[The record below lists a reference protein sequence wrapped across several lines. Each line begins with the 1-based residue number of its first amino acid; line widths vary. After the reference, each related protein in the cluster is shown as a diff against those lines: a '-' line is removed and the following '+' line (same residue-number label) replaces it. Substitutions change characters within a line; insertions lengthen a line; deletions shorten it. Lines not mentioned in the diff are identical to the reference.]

1 MNTKKATIL
10 LALLRT
16 AVAGLAALTVW
27 PAIAQQGDWPV
38 RPVRWIVPFPPGGA
52 NDLVARLVAQKLGE
66 RWGRPVVID
75 NRAGAG
81 GNLGTETGAKAA
93 PDGYTLTVASTSTLG
108 SNVGLNPK
116 LPFDPVRDF
125 APIALFVTAPNL
137 LAVHPSVAA
146 ASVQDLITLAKKSP
160 GKLNYSSFGD
170 GSSAHLVGE
179 MFRSQ
184 AGVDI
189 VHVPYKGGGPALAA
203 VMAGEVQMTFS
214 NLSVALPQVRAGK
227 VRGLAVTSRKRALA
241 LPELPTVAE
250 SGLPDFEATAWVGL
264 VAPRALPAALVQRLN
279 REIRELLA
287 EPEMRNQ
294 ILSRGLEPADTT
306 PDAFGRWIRADIE
319 RWKKVIRVAGIRVQ
333 S

>member
-1 MNTKKATIL
+1 MTL
-10 LALLRT
+10 LA
-16 AVAGLAALTVW
+16 GSPALGQQSDW
-27 PAIAQQGDWPV
+27 PA

-66 RWGRPVVID
+66 RWKRPLVID

-81 GNLGTETGAKAA
+81 GNLGTE
-93 PDGYTLTVASTSTLG
+93 
-108 SNVGLNPK
+108 
-116 LPFDPVRDF
+116 
-125 APIALFVTAPNL
+125 
-137 LAVHPSVAA
+137 
-146 ASVQDLITLAKKSP
+146 
-160 GKLNYSSFGD
+160 KLNYSSFGD

-214 NLSVALPQVRAGK
+214 NLSVALPQVQAGK

-241 LPELPTVAE
+241 LPQLPTVAE
-250 SGLPDFEATAWVGL
+250 TGLPDFEATAWVGL
-264 VAPRALPAALVQRLN
+264 VALRGLPAALVQRLN

-294 ILSRGLEPADTT
+294 ILARGLEPADTT

-319 RWKKVIRVAGIRVQ
+319 RWKKVIRAAGIKTP
-333 S
+333 